1 MIGKIALSNL
11 RYRPLPAISSW
22 LLISCSTGMLAL
34 LLLLQ
39 QQTGK
44 QLEENAAGVDMVL
57 GAKGSPLQLVLSAVY
72 QADAPTGNISLDSAS
87 KWMHHPFVKTAI
99 PLAMGDNY
107 KGFRIVGSNT
117 QYIRHFDGQLQSG
130 RLFAKP
136 MEAVIGSN
144 VAQRTHLHP
153 DDHFAGSHGLAGEGE
168 EHTEHPYQVTGVLQP
183 TGTLLDQLII
193 TSISSVWHIHAAHD
207 HHHAH
212 KEETAD
218 VPASDDRQI
227 TAVLLQYNTPL
238 AQLQLP
244 RIINSQTAMQA
255 AVPAIEIN
263 RLLSLMGIGIDTLR
277 LFAWLLMGLGACS
290 LFLLL
295 FQSIQQR
302 RYELALLRSMG
313 ASPVALLQL
322 VLTEASLLAVA
333 GILSGYLLSRLALLA
348 LQPVLQHKWHYET
361 SLLWQPASQELI
373 LALAA
378 WLICLLAAVIP
389 GMMAFRLNI
398 SKTLSH
404 A

>member
-1 MIGKIALSNL
+1 MIGKIAFSNL

-22 LLISCSTGMLAL
+22 LLIGCSTGMLTL

-39 QQTGK
+39 QQTGR
-44 QLEENAAGVDMVL
+44 QLEKNATGIDMVL

-72 QADAPTGNISLDSAS
+72 HADAPTGNISLDSAS

-99 PLAMGDNY
+99 PLAIGDNY
-107 KGFRIVGSNT
+107 KGFRIVGSNLE
-117 QYIRHFDGQLQSG
+117 YIRHFDGQLLSG
-130 RLFAKP
+130 RLFTKP
-136 MEAVIGSN
+136 MEAVIGNS
-144 VAQRTHLHP
+144 VAQRMHLHLQ
-153 DDHFAGSHGLAGEGE
+153 DRFASTHGLSGAGE
-168 EHTEHPYQVTGVLQP
+168 EHTDHHYLVTGILQP
-183 TGTLLDQLII
+183 TGTILDQLII
-193 TSISSVWHIHAAHD
+193 TSVSSVWEIHAGHD
-207 HHHAH
+207 HHHD
-212 KEETAD
+212 EEAPTGQGSAFD
-218 VPASDDRQI
+218 NHQI

-244 RIINSQTAMQA
+244 RIINSQTSMQA

-277 LFAWLLMGLGACS
+277 IFAWLLMGLGACS

-313 ASPVALLQL
+313 ASPATLLQL
-322 VLTEASLLAVA
+322 VMTEASLLAAA
-333 GILSGYLLSRLALLA
+333 GIISGYLLSRLALLS
-348 LQPVLQHKWHYET
+348 LQPVLQHKWHYQT
-361 SLLWQPASQELI
+361 GLLWWPAPHELI

-378 WLICLLAAVIP
+378 WIICLLAAFIP
-389 GMMAFRLNI
+389 GMIAFRLNI